1 MIENH
6 VDLTETGRERGGGV
20 GGRRGER
27 GEGGVGGWGGVR
39 REREGGGE
47 SRGREREGGGGGGSS
62 VRSIISSEQPGTPRE
77 HLENRDLPQTPHTEH
92 QEKPERN
99 PWQRVGYVLCFGK
112 FWSSS

>member
-6 VDLTETGRERGGGV
+6 VDLTETGRERGGGGV
-20 GGRRGER
+20 EGER
-27 GEGGVGGWGGVR
+27 GGGGGGS
-39 REREGGGE
+39 REREGGG
-47 SRGREREGGGGGGSS
+47 SRGGERERGGGGGGSS